1 LETRIKSII
10 EEDLKA
16 QETYRLAQEKIKD
29 ALMNIHKEKT
39 HIQDEVWN
47 KAKKEVDDEK
57 NKLTA
62 QLEKAQA
69 DSVFQYQT
77 ALKILEDD
85 FKAREKKWHDELLAR
100 CLNQDIQP

>member
-1 LETRIKSII
+1 METRIKTII

-39 HIQDEVWN
+39 LIQDEVWN
-47 KAKKEVDDEK
+47 KVKKEVEDEK

-69 DSVFQYQT
+69 DSIQQYQS
-77 ALKILEDD
+77 ALKVLEDN
-85 FKAREKKWHDELLAR
+85 FKAHEKQWHDELLVR
-100 CLNQDIQP
+100 CLKKDI

>member
-29 ALMNIHKEKT
+29 ALMNIHKEKSR
-39 HIQDEVWN
+39 IQDEVWN
-47 KAKKEVDDEK
+47 KVKKDVDDEK
-57 NKLTA
+57 NKLTT

-69 DSVFQYQT
+69 DSIQQYQS
-77 ALKILEDD
+77 ALKVLEDN
-85 FKAREKKWHDELLAR
+85 FKAHEKQWHDELLAR
-100 CLNQDIQP
+100 SLKKDI

>member
-29 ALMNIHKEKT
+29 ALMNIHKEKSR
-39 HIQDEVWN
+39 IQDEVWN

-57 NKLTA
+57 VKLTA

-69 DSVFQYQT
+69 DSIQQYQS
-77 ALKILEDD
+77 ALKVLEDN
-85 FKAREKKWHDELLAR
+85 FKAHEKQWHDELLAR
-100 CLNQDIQP
+100 SLNKDS

>member
-1 LETRIKSII
+1 METRIKSII

-29 ALMNIHKEKT
+29 ALMNIHKEKSR
-39 HIQDEVWN
+39 IQDEVWN
-47 KAKKEVDDEK
+47 KVKKDVDDEK

-69 DSVFQYQT
+69 DSVQQYQS
-77 ALKILEDD
+77 ALKVLEDN
-85 FKAREKKWHDELLAR
+85 FKAHEKQWHDELLAR
-100 CLNQDIQP
+100 SLKKDI

>member
-29 ALMNIHKEKT
+29 ALMNIHKEKSR
-39 HIQDEVWN
+39 IQDEVWN
-47 KAKKEVDDEK
+47 KAKKEVEDEK
-57 NKLTA
+57 VKLTA

-69 DSVFQYQT
+69 DSIQQYQS
-77 ALKILEDD
+77 ALKVLEDN
-85 FKAREKKWHDELLAR
+85 FKAHEKQWHDELLAR
-100 CLNQDIQP
+100 SLNKDS

>member
-1 LETRIKSII
+1 METRIKSII

-39 HIQDEVWN
+39 RIQDEVWN
-47 KAKKEVDDEK
+47 KVKKDVEDEK

-69 DSVFQYQT
+69 DSVQQYQS
-77 ALKILEDD
+77 ALKVLEEN
-85 FKAREKKWHDELLAR
+85 FKAHEKQWHDELLAR
-100 CLNQDIQP
+100 SLKKDS

>member
-39 HIQDEVWN
+39 RIQDEVWN
-47 KAKKEVDDEK
+47 KAKKEVEDERT
-57 NKLTA
+57 KLTA
-62 QLEKAQA
+62 QLDKAQA
-69 DSVFQYQT
+69 DGVQQYQT
-77 ALKILEDD
+77 ALKVLEDD
-85 FKAREKKWHDELLAR
+85 FKAREHQWHDELVAR
-100 CLNQDIQP
+100 CLSKDIAP

>member
-1 LETRIKSII
+1 METRIKSII

-39 HIQDEVWN
+39 RIQDEVWN
-47 KAKKEVDDEK
+47 KAKKELEDEK
-57 NKLTA
+57 NKPPA

-69 DSVFQYQT
+69 DSVLQYQT

-85 FKAREKKWHDELLAR
+85 FMAREKKWHDELLAR
-100 CLNQDIQP
+100 CLQKDIQP

>member
-1 LETRIKSII
+1 METRIKLII

-29 ALMNIHKEKT
+29 ALMNIHKEKSR
-39 HIQDEVWN
+39 IQDEVWN

-57 NKLTA
+57 IKLTA

-69 DSVFQYQT
+69 DSIQQYQS
-77 ALKILEDD
+77 ALKVLEDN
-85 FKAREKKWHDELLAR
+85 FKAHEKQWHDELLAR
-100 CLNQDIQP
+100 SLNKDS

>member
-1 LETRIKSII
+1 METRIKSII

-39 HIQDEVWN
+39 RIQDEVWN
-47 KAKKEVDDEK
+47 KAKKEVEDEK
-57 NKLTA
+57 VKLTA

-69 DSVFQYQT
+69 DSLQQYQSS
-77 ALKILEDD
+77 LKILEDN
-85 FKAREKKWHDELLAR
+85 FKAREKQWHDELLAR
-100 CLNQDIQP
+100 CLKKDMQP